1 MDKNNSVKA
10 EGHQASQPAST
21 HTIYDSN
28 PFTAAWSGVQ
38 KLARSNG
45 STVIGVALFNI
56 LLFALIGITAILV
69 VLAIGTYVVKHS
81 PELQAFVTDP
91 GIIDFLGSVNDT
103 SIYATIG
110 LGLAACVFFMSL
122 TQSLQLNLTVAASR
136 SISLKFGALLK
147 ASVRSIPPILG
158 LIALSILAVL
168 TAFLVIALL
177 STLLG
182 IITFL
187 IGVIAV
193 IAIIYVGIRLSYATY
208 SIVDLRLGP
217 IAAIKHSWKISSG
230 HFIETLGS
238 AAVAS
243 LILTVPSLILSALA
257 RVSEGVPTLSGIFI
271 LLEFVITIVLVIGA
285 AMAVAERYTQ
295 LQAIETKQLAATNLN
310 PFNYLAIL
318 LFIFLA
324 PVLDAL
330 SPKLETPQGPM
341 LNPYD
346 NTQPAENLLDDSSSM
361 YRLN

>member
-1 MDKNNSVKA
+1 MDENNSVKTEDVQA
-10 EGHQASQPAST
+10 PKPRSAHQA
-21 HTIYDSN
+21 YESN

-56 LLFALIGITAILV
+56 LLFALVGVTAILV
-69 VLAIGTYVVKHS
+69 LLAIGAYMFNHS
-81 PELQAFVTDP
+81 PQLQAFVTDQSV
-91 GIIDFLGSVNDT
+91 IDFLGSVSDT
-103 SIYATIG
+103 SIYATVG
-110 LGLAACVFFMSL
+110 LGLAACIFFMSL

-136 SISLKFGALLK
+136 NVSLKFGALLK
-147 ASVRSIPPILG
+147 ASVRAVPPILG
-158 LIALSILAVL
+158 LIALSIIAVFA
-168 TAFLVIALL
+168 AFLVIALL
-177 STLLG
+177 STILG

-187 IGVIAV
+187 IGVVALIAV
-193 IAIIYVGIRLSYATY
+193 IYVGIRLSYASY

-217 IAAIKHSWKISSG
+217 VAAIKHSWKISSG
-230 HFIETLGS
+230 HFIETIGS

-243 LILTVPSLILSALA
+243 LILAVPSLILSALA
-257 RVSEGVPTLSGIFI
+257 RVTEGIPTLSGMFT

-295 LQAIETKQLAATNLN
+295 LQAIETKQLTTTSLS

-330 SPKLETPQGPM
+330 SPKLETTQGP
-341 LNPYD
+341 LLSPYE
-346 NTQPAENLLDDSSSM
+346 TIEPTTTELDDSSI
-361 YRLN
+361 YRIN